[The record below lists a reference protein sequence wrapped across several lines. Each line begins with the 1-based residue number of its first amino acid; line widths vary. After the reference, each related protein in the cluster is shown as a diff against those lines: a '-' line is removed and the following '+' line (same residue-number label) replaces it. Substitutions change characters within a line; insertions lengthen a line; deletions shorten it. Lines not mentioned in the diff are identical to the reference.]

1 MADGNWKLKYPHCMW
16 KVPIEVEG
24 FQNLINYPSIC
35 PHSPVRGQAFCTL
48 HCEMA
53 KSVAIPHGI
62 HDFLK
67 YCGLSGTPSFFLLFL
82 MCQVKHVFQ
91 SHFHVLVLNRYQRG
105 ATCCPLSVVVRD
117 CQLSTV
123 ITEIKIKEMNVC
135 SYIICLCSC
144 NFVFL

>member
-1 MADGNWKLKYPHCMW
+1 MWCYCVKPGCGVLYVADGNWKLKYPHCMW

-67 YCGLSGTPSFFLLFL
+67 YCGLSGTPSFFFYCFWCVKSNMFFNLTFMFLFWIDIKGEQHAVLFL
-82 MCQVKHVFQ
+82 LLWGTV
-91 SHFHVLVLNRYQRG
+91 SL
-105 ATCCPLSVVVRD
+105 A
-117 CQLSTV
+117 QL
-123 ITEIKIKEMNVC
+123 
-135 SYIICLCSC
+135 
-144 NFVFL
+144 